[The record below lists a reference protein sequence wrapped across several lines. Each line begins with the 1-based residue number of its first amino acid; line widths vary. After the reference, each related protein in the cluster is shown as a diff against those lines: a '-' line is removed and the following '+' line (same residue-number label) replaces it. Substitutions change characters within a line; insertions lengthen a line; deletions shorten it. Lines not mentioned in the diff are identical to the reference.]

1 LGFIFGLAR
10 GFLLVA
16 IVFILFSALARDQP
30 AWIVEARF
38 YPILKQTQVAIESLM
53 PPNPEQY
60 LPGGLKPEATP
71 GGQSEMP
78 GAQPGSPSET
88 APAAPPPDQRSER
101 EKPTELAART
111 PTGARD

>member
-1 LGFIFGLAR
+1 MRIEPEEMLEENWI
-10 GFLLVA
+10 
-16 IVFILFSALARDQP
+16 SAHGR
-30 AWIVEARF
+30 VEKSEAEKAFHAGER
-38 YPILKQTQVAIESLM
+38 QSLM

-71 GGQSEMP
+71 GGQSETP

-88 APAAPPPDQRSER
+88 APAAPPPDQRSEQ